1 MFSVFVMRNTMAVF
15 IVAAVVLL
23 GVFGDDGITGNAVY
37 SSRPDLSTAIVTHG
51 VDKETNEFYVVFEI
65 LNEGE
70 AALKKG
76 TTIPVRLF
84 VRYTEPPVKHE
95 GSTGS
100 ISTAEV
106 FLEEAKATYVLEE
119 ELGSGGS
126 VLVIS
131 PPIPI
136 LLSTVRFFEKY
147 KIKNRITIEVDNDRE
162 IKEEDEKNN
171 KLVKWYYMQ
180 EWSGFED
187 EVLEPA

>member
-1 MFSVFVMRNTMAVF
+1 MRNVVAVF
-15 IVAAVVLL
+15 IVAAVILL
-23 GVFGDDGITGNAVY
+23 GVFGDEGITGNAVY
-37 SSRPDLSTAIVTHG
+37 SSKPDLTAEIVAHG
-51 VDKETNEFYVVFEI
+51 VDTETNEFYVVFEI
-65 LNEGE
+65 VNEGSASLE
-70 AALKKG
+70 QG

-84 VRYTEPPVKHE
+84 VRYTAPPVKHE

-106 FLEEAKATYVLEE
+106 FLEEAKAAYALEE
-119 ELGSGGS
+119 DLAVDES

-180 EWSGFED
+180 EWDGFEE
-187 EVLEPA
+187 EVLGPEE

>member
-1 MFSVFVMRNTMAVF
+1 MAVF
-15 IVAAVVLL
+15 IFVMVLVL
-23 GVFGDDGITGNAVY
+23 GIFGETDITGNAVY
-37 SSRPDLSTAIVTHG
+37 SSKPDLSAEIVTHG

-65 LNEGE
+65 LNEGS
-70 AALKKG
+70 ASLAKG

-84 VRYTEPPVKHE
+84 VRYTDPPVKHE

-106 FLEEAKATYVLEE
+106 FLEEAKARYVLQE
-119 ELGSGGS
+119 ELAVDES

-131 PPIPI
+131 PPVPI

-147 KIKNRITIEVDNDRE
+147 KIKNRITIEIDNDRE

-171 KLVKWYYMQ
+171 KLVKWYYMK
-180 EWSGFED
+180 EWSWFEE
-187 EVLEPA
+187 EVLEPES